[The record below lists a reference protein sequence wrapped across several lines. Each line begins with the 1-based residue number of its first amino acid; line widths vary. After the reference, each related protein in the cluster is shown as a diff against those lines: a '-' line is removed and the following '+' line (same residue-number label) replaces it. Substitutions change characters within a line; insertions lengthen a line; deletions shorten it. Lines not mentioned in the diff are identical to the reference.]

1 MLLPFA
7 KLPTHIPDYQP
18 SLFFRNGHL
27 STILPFLIRKKIQL
41 DFIRETILTPDAD
54 FLDLDCIQ
62 HGNKR
67 CAILVHGLEGSAES
81 TYMLSI
87 ASLLRKNGWDIAA
100 LNLRGSSG
108 KPNNLYR
115 AYHSGATD
123 DLGLVVEKLAQ
134 KYSTLGLIGFSLGA
148 NIVIKYSGENG
159 GILPNQVKAVIG
171 VSVPCHLSSS
181 STKLERFQN
190 KVYSSRFLKTML
202 AKLKYKLGFYP
213 EQLDAQEF
221 QSIRTIR
228 DFDDAYTAPSN
239 GFQSAEDYYT
249 KCSSVFGL
257 QHIKVPTLIINAQ
270 DDPFLSPE
278 CFPFEEANS
287 NPNLYLYAPKYG
299 GHVGFWPGKGKLN
312 PKHEE
317 WILDFLEKNNLN

>member
-1 MLLPFA
+1 MPF
-7 KLPTHIPDYQP
+7 
-18 SLFFRNGHL
+18 
-27 STILPFLIRKKIQL
+27 FLRKKIQL
-41 DFIRETILTPDAD
+41 DFIRETIQTPDAD

-62 HGNKR
+62 KGNKK
-67 CAILVHGLEGSAES
+67 CAILVHGLEGSAQS
-81 TYMLSI
+81 TYILSL
-87 ASLLRKNGWDIAA
+87 ASTLSKNGWDIAA
-100 LNLRGSSG
+100 LNLRGCSG

-123 DLGLVVEKLAQ
+123 DLGLVVDNLAQ
-134 KYSTLGLIGFSLGA
+134 KYPILVLIGFSLGA
-148 NIVIKYSGENG
+148 NIVLKYSGENG
-159 GILPNQVKAVIG
+159 GVLPNQVKVVIG

-181 STKLERFQN
+181 SSKLEEFQN
-190 KVYSSRFLKTML
+190 KIYSSRFLKTML
-202 AKLKYKLGFYP
+202 AKLKYKMALYP
-213 EQLDAQEF
+213 EQLEAETF
-221 QSIRTIR
+221 QSIKTIR

-270 DDPFLSPE
+270 DDPFLSPQ

-287 NPNLYLYAPKYG
+287 NPNLHLYTPKYG
-299 GHVGFWPGKGKLN
+299 GHVGFWAEKGKSN

-317 WILDFLEKNNLN
+317 WILDFLKKY